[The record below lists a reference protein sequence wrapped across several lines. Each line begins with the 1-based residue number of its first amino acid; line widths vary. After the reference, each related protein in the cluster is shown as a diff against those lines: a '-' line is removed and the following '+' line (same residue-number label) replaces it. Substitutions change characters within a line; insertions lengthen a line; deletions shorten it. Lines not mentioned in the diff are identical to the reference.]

1 MLQVSLVILSHKKG
15 EGQGPDGLFP
25 FHKFCR
31 DKIYSRFSE
40 LRSAMSGC
48 PCLELQNLIFSPGA
62 YAWIHCHGEETCEEI
77 FDKVN
82 LTGISGDQFG
92 TTAQG

>member
-1 MLQVSLVILSHKKG
+1 MLILSHKKG

-25 FHKFCR
+25 FHKFGR
-31 DKIYSRFSE
+31 DMLYSRFSK
-40 LRSAMSGC
+40 LGYALLGC
-48 PCLELQNLIFSPGA
+48 PHLELQNLNPTTSPGG
-62 YAWIHCHGEETCEEI
+62 YAWIHCYGEETCEEI

-82 LTGISGDQFG
+82 LTGISGDLFG